1 LETYQIT
8 LTALSSLQP
17 LLKALSADD
26 VHPLA
31 VLQVEAPGS
40 CFQLNGAVAGKI
52 SDLLTRSSSL
62 RLEICCGWAGMPE
75 IQRRRWQQRW
85 EDGLLP
91 LVSDR
96 GGLMA
101 LGVRVRFS
109 RTCRLTCSQLNKSIP
124 ASSSSAT
131 SLRCC
136 RRRQARLALGCILSD
151 SNSRDISILWI
162 ADNHSA
168 AFGVEKVVHG

>member
-1 LETYQIT
+1 MGQ
-8 LTALSSLQP
+8 
-17 LLKALSADD
+17 LLARLVTFLPAHRLCGSKFVVGGLACPRYSVAD
-26 VHPLA
+26 
-31 VLQVEAPGS
+31 GNNGGRTG
-40 CFQLNGAVAGKI
+40 CF
-52 SDLLTRSSSL
+52 R
-62 RLEICCGWAGMPE
+62 
-75 IQRRRWQQRW
+75 
-85 EDGLLP
+85 P

-151 SNSRDISILWI
+151 SNPRDISTLWESST
-162 ADNHSA
+162 ANRDGQTRSRPNRDRPRPTD
-168 AFGVEKVVHG
+168 FGPNRDRWLM